1 MKGKLTPLF
10 QLFEQQF
17 ENGKTIFESLSKAY
31 RGKKAIEL
39 EQSLIFL
46 EIYIDLLSHIHFKEE
61 KLKFKVFAP
70 FKDVFKGLKKT
81 KHIKMILSQVET
93 AGMKNSEVFN
103 SYTKRL
109 LSEKNTIYTDVY
121 NLIVAMPLQV
131 WDDLYREA
139 YGYSKGLKPL
149 MINTSTNQIIT
160 EELEYFQIDN
170 QTKLTSKALKDIYEG
185 LRIIIALE
193 NIRVES
199 GLNAVFIDDVHARMS
214 TLQKALLMWY
224 ENHLFMQHL
233 TSFLAEKEAIPK
245 KYKDLLDQLHTNK
258 KTYTDRVLILCK
270 ELFVRILE

>member
-1 MKGKLTPLF
+1 MKGKLSLLF
-10 QLFEQQF
+10 RIFEQQF
-17 ENGKTIFESLSKAY
+17 VNGKTIFDTLSKAY

-39 EQSLIFL
+39 EQSFIFL

-61 KLKFKVFAP
+61 KLKFKLFSP
-70 FKDVFKGLKKT
+70 FKDVFRGLKKT
-81 KHIKMILSQVET
+81 KHIKMIMSQVDA
-93 AGMKNSEVFN
+93 AGMKNNVVFN

-109 LSEKNTIYTDVY
+109 LSEKNSIYTEVY
-121 NLIVAMPLQV
+121 EHIVGMPLQT
-131 WDDLYREA
+131 WTNLYQEA
-139 YGYSKGLKPL
+139 YEYSKGLKPL

-214 TLQKALLMWY
+214 ALQRALLQWY

-245 KYKDLLDQLHTNK
+245 KYKDLLDQLHANK
-258 KTYTDRVLILCK
+258 KIYTEKVLGLCK
-270 ELFVRILE
+270 DLFVRILE